1 MYIPPSHSRILP
13 YLEAALAEAP
23 VAAAV
28 DSTHLAAEVR
38 DREACVY
45 GCGTP
50 VLEVCLTAIVAFF
63 PVSRHSGMSGQ

>member
-1 MYIPPSHSRILP
+1 MLP
-13 YLEAALAEAP
+13 YLEAALEGMIQRFNEEAP
-23 VAAAV
+23 VAATV
-28 DSTHLAAEVR
+28 DPTQLVAKVR

-63 PVSRHSGMSGQ
+63 PISRQRLRRRQ